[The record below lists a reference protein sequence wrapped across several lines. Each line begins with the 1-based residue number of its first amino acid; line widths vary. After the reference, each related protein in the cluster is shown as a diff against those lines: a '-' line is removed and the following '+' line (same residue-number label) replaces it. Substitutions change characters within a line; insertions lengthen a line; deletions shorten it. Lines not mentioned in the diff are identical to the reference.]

1 MSETNRQAES
11 VEALQLTLHGQK
23 VGILTHYTGGRNILT
38 FDPEYRALREQDR
51 PTMTLTQ
58 RINPDYV
65 DKVLVSSQRV
75 PAVLSNLLPEG
86 ALRELLSETLRI
98 HPANEFPMLVWVG
111 NNLPGAIIAA
121 PVPAGEIPAWAL
133 SARNRTEAVQIDA
146 RGVAQKF
153 SLAGIQ
159 MKFSTVRRDGRYNI
173 SAELGTDSWIV
184 KTPSTLHRN
193 VPENEYS
200 TMKLAESIGV
210 DIPEITLISLDT
222 LDNLPSIQLPDEAHA
237 YAIRRFDRSVRGRIH
252 TEDFAQVFEFF
263 AHDKYGK
270 ANYEQVANALYR
282 YGAGGLGDIQQMA
295 RRLLA
300 NILLAN
306 GDAHLKNW
314 TLIYPDAVN
323 PKLAPA
329 YDIVSTLPYVP
340 GETGIALNLGKQK
353 KWYSM
358 NLETFQ
364 TWGKRIDVPWPAI
377 KVHLLDAL
385 AAARD
390 RWPGMLQDL
399 PMQELHKD
407 VLRSHW
413 SKLSTD
419 FKLL

>member
-1 MSETNRQAES
+1 MEATNRLVES
-11 VEALQLTLHGQK
+11 VEALQLTLHGQRI
-23 VGILTHYTGGRNILT
+23 GILTHYTGGKNILA
-38 FDPEYRALREQDR
+38 FDPEYTALREQNR
-51 PTMTLTQ
+51 PTITLTQ
-58 RINPDYV
+58 RMALDYL
-65 DKVLVSSQRV
+65 DRALISSQRV

-86 ALRELLSETLRI
+86 ALRELLSRTLRI
-98 HPANEFPMLVWVG
+98 HPTNEFPLLAWTG

-121 PVPAGEIPAWAL
+121 PVPAGKIPAWAL
-133 SARNRTEAVQIDA
+133 SARDHIEAVQIDVK
-146 RGVAQKF
+146 GVEQKF

-173 SAELGTDSWIV
+173 SAEVGTDDWIV
-184 KTPSTLHRN
+184 KTPSTIHRN

-200 TMKLAESIGV
+200 AMKLAESIGV
-210 DIPEITLISLDT
+210 DIPEIALISLDT
-222 LDNLPSIQLPDEAHA
+222 LDNLPLIQLPDEEHA
-237 YAIRRFDRSVRGRIH
+237 YAIRRFDRDAQGRIH
-252 TEDFAQVFEFF
+252 TEDFAQVFELF

-270 ANYEQVANALYR
+270 ANYEQVAAALYR

-323 PKLAPA
+323 PRLAPA

-340 GETGIALNLGKQK
+340 SETGIALNLGKQK

-364 TWGKRIDVPWPAI
+364 TWSKRIDVPWPAV

-390 RWPGMLQDL
+390 LWPGMLPDL
-399 PMQELHKD
+399 PMEEAHKGI
-407 VLRSHW
+407 LRAHW
-413 SKLSTD
+413 SKLSAD
-419 FKLL
+419 FNLL

>member
-1 MSETNRQAES
+1 MPEINRQAES
-11 VEALQLTLHGQK
+11 VEALQLTLHEQK

-38 FDPEYRALREQDR
+38 FDPEYRALREQNR

-58 RINPDYV
+58 RINPDYL
-65 DKVLVSSQRV
+65 DNVLVSSQRV
-75 PAVLSNLLPEG
+75 PPVLSNLLPEG

-98 HPANEFPMLVWVG
+98 HPANEFPMLAWVG
-111 NNLPGAIIAA
+111 NNLPGALIAT
-121 PVPAGEIPAWAL
+121 PVPAGELPGWAL
-133 SARNRTEAVQIDA
+133 SARHRIEAVQIDVK
-146 RGVAQKF
+146 GIMQKF

-159 MKFSTVRRDGRYNI
+159 MKFSTVRRDERYNI
-173 SAELGTDSWIV
+173 SAEVGTDDWIV

-200 TMKLAESIGV
+200 AMKLAESIGV
-210 DIPEITLISLDT
+210 DIPELTLISLDT
-222 LDNLPSIQLPDEAHA
+222 LDNLPAIRLPDEAHA
-237 YAIRRFDRSVRGRIH
+237 YAIRRFDRSAGGRIH

-263 AHDKYGK
+263 SQDKYGK
-270 ANYEQVANALYR
+270 TNYEQIATVLYR
-282 YGAGGLGDIQQMA
+282 YGADGLGDIQQMA

-340 GETGIALNLGKQK
+340 SETGIALNLGKEK
-353 KWYSM
+353 KWYSIS
-358 NLETFQ
+358 LQTFQ
-364 TWGKRIDVPWPAI
+364 TWSERTGVPWPAI

-390 RWPGMLQDL
+390 LWPGMLQDL
-399 PMQELHKD
+399 PMHDLHKE

-413 SKLSTD
+413 SRLSAD

>member
-1 MSETNRQAES
+1 MSEANRQAES

-23 VGILTHYTGGRNILT
+23 LGILTHYSGGKNILT
-38 FDPEYRALREQDR
+38 FDPEYRALREQER

-58 RINPDYV
+58 RINTNYLDR
-65 DKVLVSSQRV
+65 VLVSSQRV

-86 ALRELLSETLRI
+86 ALRELLSGTLRI
-98 HPANEFPMLVWVG
+98 HPANEFPLLAWTG
-111 NNLPGAIIAA
+111 NNLPGAIIAS

-133 SARNRTEAVQIDA
+133 SARDRIEAVQIDVK
-146 RGVAQKF
+146 GVEQKF

-159 MKFSTVRRDGRYNI
+159 MKFSTVRQDGRYNI
-173 SAELGTDSWIV
+173 GAEVGTDDWIV
-184 KTPSTLHRN
+184 KTPSAIHSNL
-193 VPENEYS
+193 PENEYS
-200 TMKLAESIGV
+200 AMKLAESIGV
-210 DIPEITLISLDT
+210 DTPEIGLISLDT
-222 LDNLPSIQLPDEAHA
+222 LDNLPAIKLPDETHA
-237 YAIRRFDRSVRGRIH
+237 YAIRRFDRVTTGRIH
-252 TEDFAQVFEFF
+252 TEDFAQIFEFF

-270 ANYEQVANALYR
+270 VNYEQVAVVLYR
-282 YGAGGLGDIQQMA
+282 YGQGGLGDIQQMA

-364 TWGKRIDVPWPAI
+364 TWSKRIDAPWPAI

-399 PMQELHKD
+399 PMQELHKE

>member
-1 MSETNRQAES
+1 METVNRLVES
-11 VEALQLTLHGQK
+11 AEALQLTLHGQR
-23 VGILTHYTGGRNILT
+23 VGILTHYTGGKNILT
-38 FDPEYRALREQDR
+38 FDPEYKATREPNR

-58 RINPDYV
+58 RINPDYL

-86 ALRELLSETLRI
+86 ALRELLSEALRI
-98 HPANEFPMLVWVG
+98 HPANEFPLLAWVG

-121 PVPAGEIPAWAL
+121 PVPAGEIPGWAL
-133 SARNRTEAVQIDA
+133 SARNRIEAVQIDVK
-146 RGVAQKF
+146 GVAQKF

-173 SAELGTDSWIV
+173 SIETGTDDWIV
-184 KTPSTLHRN
+184 KIPSTLHRN

-200 TMKLAESIGV
+200 AMKLAESAGV
-210 DIPEITLISLDT
+210 HIPEVDLISLDT
-222 LDNLPSIQLPDEAHA
+222 LDNLPAIQLPNETHA
-237 YAIRRFDRSVRGRIH
+237 YAIRRFDRSALERIH

-263 AHDKYGK
+263 AHDKYKK

-282 YGAGGLGDIQQMA
+282 YGAGGLADIQQMA

-306 GDAHLKNW
+306 SDAHLKNW

-323 PKLAPA
+323 PGLAPA

-340 GETGIALNLGKQK
+340 SETGIALNLGKQK
-353 KWYSM
+353 KWHSM

-364 TWGKRIDVPWPAI
+364 TWSNRLDVPWPAI

-385 AAARD
+385 SAARD
-390 RWPGMLQDL
+390 LWPGMLQDL
-399 PMQELHKD
+399 PMHELHKE

-413 SKLSTD
+413 TKLSAD

>member
-1 MSETNRQAES
+1 MLETGRQVES
-11 VEALQLTLHGQK
+11 VEALQLTLHEQK
-23 VGILTHYTGGRNILT
+23 VGILTHYTGGRNILG

-58 RINPDYV
+58 RMNSDYL
-65 DKVLVSSQRV
+65 DRALVSSQRV

-86 ALRELLSETLRI
+86 ALRELLSGTLGI
-98 HPANEFPMLVWVG
+98 HPANEFPLLAWVG

-121 PVPAGEIPAWAL
+121 PVPSGEIPAWAL
-133 SARNRTEAVQIDA
+133 SARDHVEAVQIDA
-146 RGVAQKF
+146 KGVGQKF

-159 MKFSTVRRDGRYNI
+159 MKFSTARHDGRYNI
-173 SAELGTDSWIV
+173 SAEVGTDDWIV

-200 TMKLAESIGV
+200 AMKLAEAAGV
-210 DIPEITLISLDT
+210 HIPEVALISLDT

-237 YAIRRFDRSVRGRIH
+237 YAIRRFDRGARGRIH

-270 ANYEQVANALYR
+270 ANYEQVATALYR

-314 TLIYPDAVN
+314 TLIYSDAVN

-329 YDIVSTLPYVP
+329 YDIVSTLPYLP
-340 GETGIALNLGKQK
+340 GETDIALNLGKQK
-353 KWYSM
+353 KCYSIS
-358 NLETFQ
+358 LKAFQ
-364 TWGKRIDVPWPAI
+364 TWSERIGAPWPAV

-385 AAARD
+385 TAARD
-390 RWPGMLQDL
+390 LWPGMLQDL
-399 PMQELHKD
+399 PMHELHKE

-413 SKLSTD
+413 SRLSAD

>member
-1 MSETNRQAES
+1 MSETSRQAES

-23 VGILTHYTGGRNILT
+23 VGILTHYTGGKNILT

-51 PTMTLTQ
+51 PAMTLTQ
-58 RINPDYV
+58 RIDLDYV
-65 DKVLVSSQRV
+65 DRVLVSSQRA

-86 ALRELLSETLRI
+86 ALRELLSEALKI
-98 HPANEFPMLVWVG
+98 HPANEFPLLAWVG

-121 PVPAGEIPAWAL
+121 PVPAAEIPVWAL
-133 SARNRTEAVQIDA
+133 SGRDRTEAVQIDVK
-146 RGVAQKF
+146 GVAQKF

-159 MKFSTVRRDGRYNI
+159 MKFSTIRQDGRYNI
-173 SAELGTDSWIV
+173 SAELGTDNWIV
-184 KTPSTLHRN
+184 KTPSTLHGN
-193 VPENEYS
+193 VPENEFS
-200 TMKLAESIGV
+200 AMKLAEAIGV
-210 DIPEITLISLDT
+210 DIPQIALISLDT
-222 LDNLPSIQLPDEAHA
+222 LDNLPSIQLPAETHA
-237 YAIRRFDRSVRGRIH
+237 YAIRRFDRSAQERIH

-282 YGAGGLGDIQQMA
+282 YGAGGLADIQQMA

-340 GETGIALNLGKQK
+340 GETGIALNLGKRK
-353 KWYSM
+353 KWYSI

-364 TWGKRIDVPWPAI
+364 IWSKRIDVPWPAVR
-377 KVHLLDAL
+377 VHLLDAL

-390 RWPGMLQDL
+390 LWPGMLQDL
-399 PMQELHKD
+399 PMHELHKE

-413 SKLSTD
+413 SKLSAD
-419 FKLL
+419 FTLS

>member
-1 MSETNRQAES
+1 MEATNRPVES
-11 VEALQLTLHGQK
+11 VEALRLTLHGQRI
-23 VGILTHYTGGRNILT
+23 GILTHYTGGKNILT
-38 FDPEYRALREQDR
+38 FDPEYKALREQSR
-51 PTMTLTQ
+51 PIMTLTQ
-58 RINPDYV
+58 KMNPNYMDR
-65 DKVLVSSQRV
+65 VLVSSQRV

-86 ALRELLSETLRI
+86 ALREMLAGTLKV
-98 HPANEFPMLVWVG
+98 HPANEFPLLAWVG
-111 NNLPGAIIAA
+111 NNLPGAIVAT
-121 PVPAGEIPAWAL
+121 PVPAGEIPAWGL
-133 SARNRTEAVQIDA
+133 SARSRAEAVQIDVT
-146 RGVAQKF
+146 GVAHKF
-153 SLAGIQ
+153 SLAGIHI
-159 MKFSTVRRDGRYNI
+159 KFSAIRQDGRYTI

-184 KTPSTLHRN
+184 KTPSAVHRN

-200 TMKLAESIGV
+200 AMKLAEAIGV
-210 DIPEITLISLDT
+210 DIPEIALISLDS
-222 LDNLPSIQLPDEAHA
+222 LDNLPEIQLPDEELA
-237 YAIRRFDRSVRGRIH
+237 YAIRRFDRNAQGRIH

-263 AHDKYGK
+263 AHDKYGQT
-270 ANYEQVANALYR
+270 NYEQVATALYR
-282 YGAGGLGDIQQMA
+282 YGAHGLEDIQQMA

-314 TLIYPDAVN
+314 SLIYPDAVN

-358 NLETFQ
+358 SMETFQ
-364 TWGKRIDVPWPAI
+364 TWSKRIDVPWPAV

-385 AAARD
+385 TAARD
-390 RWPGMLQDL
+390 LWPELLEDL
-399 PMQELHKD
+399 PMQELHKK

-413 SKLSTD
+413 SKLSVD

>member
-1 MSETNRQAES
+1 METVNRLVES
-11 VEALQLTLHGQK
+11 AEALQLTLHGQR
-23 VGILTHYTGGRNILT
+23 VGILTHYTGGKNILT
-38 FDPEYRALREQDR
+38 FDPEYKATREPNR

-58 RINPDYV
+58 RINPGYL

-86 ALRELLSETLRI
+86 ALRELLSEALRI
-98 HPANEFPMLVWVG
+98 HPANEFPLLAWVG

-133 SARNRTEAVQIDA
+133 SARNRIEAVQIEVK
-146 RGVAQKF
+146 GVAQKF

-173 SAELGTDSWIV
+173 GIEAGTDDWIV

-200 TMKLAESIGV
+200 AMKLAASAGV
-210 DIPEITLISLDT
+210 HIPEVDLISLDT
-222 LDNLPSIQLPDEAHA
+222 LDNIPAIQLPNETHA
-237 YAIRRFDRSVRGRIH
+237 YAIRRFDRSARGRIH

-263 AHDKYGK
+263 AHDKYKK
-270 ANYEQVANALYR
+270 ANYEQVASALYR
-282 YGAGGLGDIQQMA
+282 YGAGGLADIQQMA

-323 PKLAPA
+323 PGLAPA

-340 GETGIALNLGKQK
+340 SETGIALNLGKQK
-353 KWYSM
+353 KWHSM

-364 TWGKRIDVPWPAI
+364 TWSNRIDVPWPAI

-390 RWPGMLQDL
+390 LWPGMLQDL
-399 PMQELHKD
+399 PMHELHKE

-413 SKLSTD
+413 TKLSAD
-419 FKLL
+419 FKLP

>member
-1 MSETNRQAES
+1 METVNRLVES
-11 VEALQLTLHGQK
+11 AEALQLTLHGQR
-23 VGILTHYTGGRNILT
+23 VGILTHYTGGKNILT
-38 FDPEYRALREQDR
+38 FDPEYKATREPNR

-58 RINPDYV
+58 RINPDYL

-86 ALRELLSETLRI
+86 ALRELLSEALRI
-98 HPANEFPMLVWVG
+98 HPANEFPLLAWVG

-121 PVPAGEIPAWAL
+121 PVPAGEIPGWAL
-133 SARNRTEAVQIDA
+133 SARNRIEAVQIDVK
-146 RGVAQKF
+146 GVAQKF

-173 SAELGTDSWIV
+173 SIETGTDDWIV

-200 TMKLAESIGV
+200 AMKLAESAGV
-210 DIPEITLISLDT
+210 RIPEVDLISLDT
-222 LDNLPSIQLPDEAHA
+222 LDNLPAIQLPNETHA
-237 YAIRRFDRSVRGRIH
+237 YAIRRFDRSALERIH

-263 AHDKYGK
+263 AHDKYKK

-282 YGAGGLGDIQQMA
+282 YGAGGLADIQQMA

-323 PKLAPA
+323 PGLAPA

-340 GETGIALNLGKQK
+340 SETGIALNLGKQK
-353 KWYSM
+353 KWHSM

-364 TWGKRIDVPWPAI
+364 TWSNRLDVPWPAI

-390 RWPGMLQDL
+390 LWPGMLQDL
-399 PMQELHKD
+399 PMHELHKE

-413 SKLSTD
+413 TKLSAD